1 MLPLNM
7 AILEQFTDGKEASRK
22 EIKEALAADYKNF
35 RAFTDKGLDAALQ
48 TACSNGLIAET
59 GRLEE
64 DEHGL
69 LVYYKSDQEAIDGI
83 LSYIG

>member
-22 EIKEALAADYKNF
+22 EVKAALEKDYKNF

-48 TACSNGLIAET
+48 TAYTNGLIAET
-59 GRLEE
+59 GKLDE
-64 DEHGL
+64 DEYGL
-69 LVYYKSDQEAIDGI
+69 LVYYKSDQEMIDGI
-83 LSYIG
+83 LNYIG

>member
-22 EIKEALAADYKNF
+22 EVKAALEKDYKNF

-48 TACSNGLIAET
+48 TAYTNGLIAET
-59 GRLEE
+59 GKLDE
-64 DEHGL
+64 DE
-69 LVYYKSDQEAIDGI
+69 
-83 LSYIG
+83 